1 MQKIPF
7 VKAILFITLLI
18 GATTFFVACS
28 SIATGNNTGAPGNDV
43 AAAVNG
49 KSISNQEIEKIIK
62 QQLQGQEAKLSP
74 LELAQARLQALD
86 GLIQQEV
93 MFQKAD
99 KEKTLPSEEEITQA
113 INEKKQ
119 QSGMTADDY
128 SKKLQEAG
136 ETEASLRETFRKQLA
151 IKKLGDKVA
160 ATVEPPKDAEVE
172 GFFKGNPDYFVKKR
186 GAAFKAIVLDPTDN
200 GNGDTTKSA
209 DDIKLRL
216 SEISNKLKQGATFEA
231 LASEYSED
239 LQSKAQGGDWQT
251 FSEDQMKQLF
261 SPSFADY
268 VMNDNTKIG
277 TVIPQ
282 VIPFQGKNLILKIQ
296 DKQLKDENLTLE
308 SPDVKT
314 GIITALTNQ
323 RKQLL
328 TGAYQ
333 ARAMDEARIENYLAK
348 RVIENPNELS
358 GARPAD
364 ANALASPT
372 ASPATAPVTTV
383 SPAAS
388 TTNANVP
395 KAATSSA
402 KR

>member
-1 MQKIPF
+1 MQKLPF
-7 VKAILFITLLI
+7 IKAILLITLLI
-18 GATTFFVACS
+18 GTATFFAACNS
-28 SIATGNNTGAPGNDV
+28 TVGGTSAPAGNDV
-43 AAAVNG
+43 AATVNG
-49 KSISNQEIEKIIK
+49 KAIGNQEIEKIIK
-62 QQLQGQEAKLSP
+62 QQLQSQENKLSP

-99 KEKTLPSEEEITQA
+99 KEKTLPSEDEITQA
-113 INEKKQ
+113 INEQKQ
-119 QSGMTADDY
+119 RSGITTDDY
-128 SKKLQEAG
+128 NKKLQEAG
-136 ETEASLRETFRKQLA
+136 ETEASVRETFKKQLA

-160 ATVEPPKDAEVE
+160 STVEPPKDAEVE
-172 GFFKGNPDYFVKKR
+172 AFFKGNPDYFIKKR
-186 GAAFKAIVLDPTDN
+186 GATFKAIVLDPTDS
-200 GNGDTTKSA
+200 GNGDTTKSP
-209 DDIKLRL
+209 DDVKLRL

-231 LASEYSED
+231 LAGEYSED
-239 LQSKAQGGDWQT
+239 PQSRSQNGDWQN

-282 VIPFQGKNLILKIQ
+282 VIPFQGKTLILKIQ

-348 RVIENPNELS
+348 RVIDNPNELS

-364 ANALASPT
+364 ANAVASPSASPAASPVGS
-372 ASPATAPVTTV
+372 ASPATSVAN
-383 SPAAS
+383 
-388 TTNANVP
+388 TNAP
-395 KAATSSA
+395 KAATSPA
-402 KR
+402 KK

>member
-1 MQKIPF
+1 MQKLPF
-7 VKAILFITLLI
+7 IKATLFITLLI
-18 GATTFFVACS
+18 VTAAFFAACNSTAGGSTATA
-28 SIATGNNTGAPGNDV
+28 GNDV
-43 AAAVNG
+43 AATVNG
-49 KSISNQEIEKIIK
+49 KPIANQEIEKIIK
-62 QQLQGQEAKLSP
+62 QQLQGQENKLSP

-99 KEKTLPSEEEITQA
+99 KEKTLPSEDEITQA
-113 INEKKQ
+113 INEQKQ
-119 QSGMTADDY
+119 QSGITTDDY
-128 SKKLQEAG
+128 NKKLQQAG

-172 GFFKGNPDYFVKKR
+172 AFFKGNPDYFVKKR
-186 GAAFKAIVLDPTDN
+186 GANFKAIVLDPTDS
-200 GNGDTTKSA
+200 GNNDPTKSP
-209 DDIKLRL
+209 DDVKLRL
-216 SEISNKLKQGATFEA
+216 SEISNKLAKGATFEA
-231 LASEYSED
+231 LAGEYSED
-239 LQSKAQGGDWQT
+239 PQTRAQNGDWQSL
-251 FSEDQMKQLF
+251 SEEQMKQLI

-268 VMNDNTKIG
+268 VMNKAQIG

-282 VIPFQGKNLILKIQ
+282 VIPFQGKTLILKIAA
-296 DKQLKDENLTLE
+296 KQEKDENLTLE

-348 RVIENPNELS
+348 RVIDNPNELS

-364 ANALASPT
+364 ANAVASPT
-372 ASPATAPVTTV
+372 AAPSASPVSSV
-383 SPAAS
+383 SPLAS
-388 TTNANVP
+388 TTNAN
-395 KAATSSA
+395 A
-402 KR
+402 KTTASPAKK